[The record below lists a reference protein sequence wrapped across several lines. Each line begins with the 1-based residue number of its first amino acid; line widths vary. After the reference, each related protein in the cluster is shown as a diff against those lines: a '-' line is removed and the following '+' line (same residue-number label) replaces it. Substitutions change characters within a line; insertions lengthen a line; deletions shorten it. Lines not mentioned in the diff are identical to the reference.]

1 MSFQSF
7 HGVPLRHFIVI
18 MENKDIRKQIMQ
30 KAETMFKRL
39 GIKSVSMDDIAR
51 ELGISKKTLYQ
62 YFENKEDLLLQA
74 IHSHIEDEKNGLCEM
89 QNLAVDAVGEMM
101 LIAKHAIE
109 EYRELSPSII
119 FDLQKYY
126 PQAWALIEKQQ
137 NEHIYGVML
146 QNLRKGMEAKDY
158 RADLNPEILARLH
171 VGGIQL
177 PMNPELFPSREF
189 QPDQV
194 FKEYIY
200 HFMRGIVSEQG
211 LQKMNTYLLQGSK
224 SSA

>member
-1 MSFQSF
+1 
-7 HGVPLRHFIVI
+7 
-18 MENKDIRKQIMQ
+18 MENKDHKDIRKQIMH

-74 IHSHIEDEKNGLCEM
+74 IQSHIDDEKNGLCEM
-89 QNLAVDAVGEMM
+89 QNISTDAVGEMM

-109 EYRELSPSII
+109 EFRELSPSII

-146 QNLRKGMEAKDY
+146 QNLQRGIASQDY
-158 RADLNPEILARLH
+158 RADLNPEIMARLH
-171 VGGIQL
+171 VGGIQM
-177 PMNPELFPSREF
+177 PVNHELFPTREF
-189 QPDQV
+189 SPEQV

-211 LQKMNTYLLQGSK
+211 LQKMNAYLQQAK
-224 SSA
+224 KAEA